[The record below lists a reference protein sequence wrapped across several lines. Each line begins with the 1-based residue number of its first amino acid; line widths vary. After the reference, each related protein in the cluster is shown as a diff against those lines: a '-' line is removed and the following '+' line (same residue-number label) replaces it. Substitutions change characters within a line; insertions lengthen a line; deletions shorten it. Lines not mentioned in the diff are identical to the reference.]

1 MTTDTTTKETTGA
14 AFNGAGDSET
24 TMRTHTIDATG
35 KRLGKVA
42 TEAATVLM
50 GKDQTDFAKHTVTPV
65 TVTIENASKLDIP
78 EHKKKEIYQSYSGY
92 PSGRKVETLERLGT
106 RLGYSEV
113 VRRTV
118 KGMLPKNKL
127 QAVMMKN
134 LIVTE

>member
-1 MTTDTTTKETTGA
+1 MTTETTT
-14 AFNGAGDSET
+14 
-24 TMRTHTIDATG
+24 RTHTIDAAG

-50 GKDQTDFAKHTVTPV
+50 GKDRADFAKHTVADV

-78 EHKKKEIYQSYSGY
+78 ENKKTEIYQSYSGH
-92 PSGRKVETLERLGT
+92 PGGRKTETLEHLGG
-106 RLGYSEV
+106 RLGYAEV

-127 QAVMMKN
+127 QAVLMKN

>member
-1 MTTDTTTKETTGA
+1 MENTTTKTEY
-14 AFNGAGDSET
+14 
-24 TMRTHTIDATG
+24 TIDAAG

-42 TEAATVLM
+42 TEAATYLI
-50 GKDQTDFAKHTVTPV
+50 GKNSADFVKHLAPEVV
-65 TVTIENASKLDIP
+65 VTISNVSKLDFTD
-78 EHKKKEIYQSYSGY
+78 KKKEEIYQSYSGY
-92 PSGRKVETLERLGT
+92 PGGRKTETLEHLGE

-134 LIVTE
+134 LVVTE

>member
-1 MTTDTTTKETTGA
+1 MTTETTT
-14 AFNGAGDSET
+14 
-24 TMRTHTIDATG
+24 RTHVIDAAG

-42 TEAATVLM
+42 TEAASVLM
-50 GKDQTDFAKHTVTPV
+50 GKDQTDFAKHTVTDV
-65 TVTIENASKLDIP
+65 QVTIENVSKLDVP
-78 EHKKKEIYQSYSGY
+78 EKKKKEIYQSYSGY
-92 PSGRKVETLERLGT
+92 PGGRKVETLEHLGT

-127 QAVMMKN
+127 QAVLMKN

>member
-1 MTTDTTTKETTGA
+1 MTTETTQIENTA
-14 AFNGAGDSET
+14 ASNGASNS
-24 TMRTHTIDATG
+24 RTHTIDAAG

-50 GKDQTDFAKHTVTPV
+50 GKDQTDFAKHTVADV
-65 TVTIENASKLDIP
+65 VVTIENASQLDIT
-78 EHKKKEIYQSYSGY
+78 EKKKGEIYQRYSGY
-92 PSGRKVETLERLGT
+92 PSGRKVESLEHLGQ
-106 RLGYSEV
+106 RLGYGEV

-127 QAVMMKN
+127 QAVLMKN